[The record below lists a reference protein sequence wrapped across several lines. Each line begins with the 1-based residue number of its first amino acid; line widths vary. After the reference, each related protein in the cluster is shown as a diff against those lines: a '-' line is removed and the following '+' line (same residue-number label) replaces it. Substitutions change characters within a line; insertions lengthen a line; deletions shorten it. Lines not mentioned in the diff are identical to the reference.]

1 MVTER
6 EACARGWFARVLN
19 NSCVTVRRAPR
30 SPASEPATWARRTRA
45 SGRKGGSDPYAD
57 FDLDDPKLPEKIE
70 DEAWSSGGFP
80 YEKKLKRKAYEEQL
94 LALQLELLKLQTYVE
109 KAGERIVVVFEGRDT
124 SGKGGCISRFLER
137 LNPRHARSVALS
149 KPTEAERGQWYFQR
163 YVAHLPTKGDIVL
176 FDRSWYNRAGVER
189 VMGFCTEDEVAD
201 FLSDAPEFEALLV
214 RDGIHLFKIYLSVGR
229 EMQLKRFHERR
240 HDPFKQW
247 KVTEIDLAAIH
258 KWDDYSRAE
267 ADMFRFTHTA
277 TSPWT
282 NIHANDQRR
291 ARLES
296 MRVVLSAI
304 DYEGKDKDA
313 IGSIDDKIVGVAPN
327 SLSAQGKSLA
337 QRFAFDV
344 PRRPKVQTS
353 ERFMR
358 SGICTQAGRPR
369 T

>member
-1 MVTER
+1 MGKGNKA
-6 EACARGWFARVLN
+6 ACGGK
-19 NSCVTVRRAPR
+19 S
-30 SPASEPATWARRTRA
+30 
-45 SGRKGGSDPYAD
+45 GSDPYAD
-57 FDLDDPKLPEKIE
+57 FDLEDPKLPEEIE
-70 DEAWSSGGFP
+70 EKAFRSGGYP

-94 LALQLELLKLQTYVE
+94 LALQLELLKLQAYVQ

-163 YVAHLPTKGDIVL
+163 YVAQLPTRGDILL

-189 VMGFCTEDEVAD
+189 VMGFCTEDQVAD
-201 FLSDAPEFEALLV
+201 FLRDAPEFEALLV
-214 RDGIHLFKIYLSVGR
+214 RDGIRLFKIYLSVGR
-229 EMQLKRFHERR
+229 EMQLERFHERR

-267 ADMFRFTHTA
+267 ADMFRFTNTA
-277 TSPWT
+277 ISPWT
-282 NIHANDQRR
+282 NIHSNDQRR
-291 ARLES
+291 ARLEC

-313 IGSIDDKIVGVAPN
+313 IGAIDTKIVGVGPAFTA
-327 SLSAQGKSLA
+327 SAGEK
-337 QRFAFDV
+337 D
-344 PRRPKVQTS
+344 
-353 ERFMR
+353 
-358 SGICTQAGRPR
+358 
-369 T
+369 